1 MKSTD
6 DIKLDV
12 KIPADHR
19 LVEITDDSVEL
30 YKILKFEGMASSGG
44 EAKALIASGQVIV
57 NHGVERQKRKRIV
70 PGDVIEFDNDKI
82 YIQLKA
88 IVTNDIASKPE
99 CAESSSEDTLEK
111 ESSKIITDKPS
122 INVQIKE

>member
-99 CAESSSEDTLEK
+99 FAESSSEDTLEN